1 MQKVPWKGRLAGRK
15 ACKNAFPAE
24 ERLASR
30 ADHGRMAAADRARCD
45 EGIGIGSRDEGLPF
59 DMRIVSGPGER
70 FAIEKGK
77 TRGRA
82 QRARPNRA
90 EKPRFFRET
99 AGRMV

>member
-1 MQKVPWKGRLAGRK
+1 MQKVPWERAIGWGK

-24 ERLASR
+24 RLASR
-30 ADHGRMAAADRARCD
+30 AGHGRMAAADRARCD

-70 FAIEKGK
+70 FAIGKGK

-82 QRARPNRA
+82 LCARPHRA